1 MYAKRTLEMFAKTE
15 KDAIDEKYTRT
26 TITVRNSQNFFFISN
41 VISMRAVAVLVRVER
56 KWSLFNCRATAIAI
70 TFTIFGKPSFLNII
84 MFRTKNGR
92 IRKEKILTYTVQNA
106 QPIESFESYR
116 CALLTIN
123 HSIQLISTKQ
133 FVDVFDFSVL

>member
-26 TITVRNSQNFFFISN
+26 TITVRNSQKCFFISN

-56 KWSLFNCRATAIAI
+56 KWSLFNCKATAIAI
-70 TFTIFGKPSFLNII
+70 TFTIFGQPSFLNII
-84 MFRTKNGR
+84 MFSTKNGR
-92 IRKEKILTYTVQNA
+92 IRKAKILACSVQNA

-116 CALLTIN
+116 CALFTIN